1 MDGVT
6 IQEASR
12 QALEQGATPA
22 GIIAEVGS
30 EDASRCRSR

>member
-12 QALEQGATPA
+12 RALEQGATPA
-22 GIIAEVGS
+22 GIISDG
-30 EDASRCRSR
+30 RR